1 MHFLLQVC
9 GGYRGVLYSI
19 PYGDEQ
25 SIEHMQE
32 GKAQRQQAQL
42 LPAQHPVVQPIREAP
57 ASQ

>member
-1 MHFLLQVC
+1 MVC
-9 GGYRGVLYSI
+9 GEVLYSI
-19 PYGDEQ
+19 PYGDEE

-42 LPAQHPVVQPIREAP
+42 LPTQHPAVQPIREAP